1 MKKIALII
9 LVLLLIFV
17 GFILI
22 KKKQESQANEPT
34 AFVSTESIPVH
45 KSVIMNDDFEYFQAK
60 VEAIESPKISTKVS
74 GYIRNINIKE
84 NQEVKK
90 GDILVKIDDDE
101 YQESIK
107 QLVYSLQAIKAS
119 IDSLKLSVESLSL
132 DSDITKKQYQT
143 NQKLYEIGGISKEK
157 LDISEVLYEQKKS
170 KYLALLVN
178 IQAKEYEYKSLQAA
192 YNSKK
197 ALQKYYTLEA
207 PINAKVERILLDIG
221 DITNPN
227 QAILTL
233 ISHERKLTFSFASNT
248 IKPQQEVYINKE
260 KIGFIEYINPSSEN
274 FLQVANIKLTQ
285 KLKHSNNSLLAIK
298 VKVK

>member
-1 MKKIALII
+1 MKKIVLII

-74 GYIRNINIKE
+74 GYITNINIKE

-90 GDILVKIDDDE
+90 GNILVKIDDDE

-107 QLVYSLQAIKAS
+107 QLVYSLQAIRAS
-119 IDSLKLSVESLSL
+119 IDALKLSVESLSL

-170 KYLALLVN
+170 KYLALLAN

-260 KIGFIEYINPSSEN
+260 KIGFVEYINPSSEN